1 MCELGDAIILCACDV
16 ASDEADWILERRNL
30 SLPERHRRGRAVP
43 PRFPDQTRTQLEALA
58 ARLDEG
64 GCFDFDYAPEDG
76 DVLRV
81 RLSGVWY
88 RFRYAGTRERGAWSL
103 DDSTGLTGWR
113 AQMVSSSHGKLTTG
127 D

>member
-1 MCELGDAIILCACDV
+1 M
-16 ASDEADWILERRNL
+16 RP
-30 SLPERHRRGRAVP
+30 LPPDRQSRFGRSP
-43 PRFPDQTRTQLEALA
+43 HPTRSRAWKLRQYLPHLQLEALA